1 MLCYNKIDLHKGID
15 LTKSNNNGKEYVF
28 CHYWYFNHAFRFRN
42 SVMVVMI

>member
-1 MLCYNKIDLHKGID
+1 MLYYNKIDLRKGID
-15 LTKSNNNGKEYVF
+15 LTKSYSGKEYVF